1 MSSQIIKYSDIEID
15 KLDIDHPLKKTS
27 YYYGLVKYNNENNL
41 FLQVDENKFIDFKD
55 GSIPYIE
62 VKIDEKF
69 KDFLLKIDDRCIDI
83 VDLNKVDWFHKDI
96 PKEIIQEMYKNII
109 TKTNAN
115 NIRIRLPKLKDNI
128 ICKIYDNER
137 LRLNVMELKKD
148 EKISCIINFKGIKIT
163 KKTVLFDLCMNQI
176 KVYRE
181 NIPKNISDKCIVDD
195 DEVPDDY
202 IDEIELEESYI
213 RDKIKMLS
221 SQKQEDIQMI
231 NQLNMRIKN
240 IESEIKQLKYIITY

>member
-1 MSSQIIKYSDIEID
+1 
-15 KLDIDHPLKKTS
+15 
-27 YYYGLVKYNNENNL
+27 
-41 FLQVDENKFIDFKD
+41 
-55 GSIPYIE
+55 
-62 VKIDEKF
+62 
-69 KDFLLKIDDRCIDI
+69 
-83 VDLNKVDWFHKDI
+83 
-96 PKEIIQEMYKNII
+96 
-109 TKTNAN
+109 
-115 NIRIRLPKLKDNI
+115 
-128 ICKIYDNER
+128 
-137 LRLNVMELKKD
+137 MELKKD